1 MYIMKA
7 LIFRAMGDYARFRCP
22 YTTTSAL
29 TYTVMHPIA
38 IKGLIGAVMG
48 IEYNDLY
55 DYTKDMKIAIEVLKP
70 INKDTQSFNL
80 VPQTH
85 GNGAPSFQSR
95 VEFLRNVDYR
105 IYLSYVSDS
114 KIDIGKQLLKIKE
127 VLINREYIFT
137 PYLGASEHI
146 AKLEY
151 EDIKDVENV
160 STIQTIYINSVFPK
174 ELLLIEENQNINIC
188 LDRIPIKNIKTREY
202 IEYKKVAF
210 TANGILAAKKDN
222 VFRVGESNVYFF

>member
-1 MYIMKA
+1 MKA
-7 LIFRAMGDYARFRCP
+7 LIFRAWGDYARFRCP

-48 IEYNDLY
+48 IDYNDLY

-70 INKDTQSFNL
+70 LKKDTQSFNL

-105 IYLSYVSDS
+105 IYLTY
-114 KIDIGKQLLKIKE
+114 KNEGNLEKQRELTKIKE
-127 VLINREYIFT
+127 VLLNRNYTFT

-146 AKLEY
+146 AKLEF
-151 EDIKDVENV
+151 EGIKEIEEITSKEIV
-160 STIQTIYINSVFPK
+160 YINSVCPK
-174 ELLLIEENQNINIC
+174 ELINIEQNDYINIC
-188 LDRIPIKNIKTREY
+188 LDRIPVKNEKTREY
-202 IEYKKVAF
+202 IEYRKIAF
-210 TANGILAAKKDN
+210 VPNGKLEAKRNGFFK
-222 VFRVGESNVYFF
+222 VGEANVYFF